1 MNANSEQSVKC
12 FLKTVETT
20 SDIVSL
26 RCLCALSNNDD
37 NSFDIIDIL
46 RTNLPRH
53 SIKTQLELLHLVYQK
68 HIHEAHL
75 LYLNIYNSYDLVPRV
90 KLYILDILVRHVI
103 TNADMNNRLDY
114 CKSAL
119 KINVSD
125 KFVCVYMLT
134 RPYLTSS
141 NSLIPINDLNEH
153 FKVEKYKQS
162 DKQKTTDRINV
173 GFVMPDLNNNGLCMF
188 SYDIVN
194 SLDPKKFDV
203 FVYYYGSPS
212 SYQVQSTKT
221 NNNVT
226 WACIYENHNNT
237 TYHQIHE
244 LDKIKVLFDLVSFK
258 SPKIIRLFASRPAP
272 VQVNY
277 LGYLN
282 ETHLDCYDSLFE
294 HQRPRMLWRTL
305 SPTVGIDFQPSA
317 YSTNTNQIII
327 GILND
332 PTCVSSKCVMTYNA
346 ISSKHKNILYIV
358 KSDTKIPKLK
368 NALYIANSTR
378 NLEEYYQLFNGFDY
392 TIDTFPYSGTATT
405 AASLY
410 MGCPVLTFYNSNAQ
424 LSSNSSSFMNIDSGM
439 DQFVFN
445 STSAVLRFKFIQY
458 RDNYHRKQNRKK
470 FLKSMDSVSFMKNF
484 EQTISQAS
492 LNLMQ

>member
-1 MNANSEQSVKC
+1 
-12 FLKTVETT
+12 
-20 SDIVSL
+20 
-26 RCLCALSNNDD
+26 
-37 NSFDIIDIL
+37 
-46 RTNLPRH
+46 
-53 SIKTQLELLHLVYQK
+53 
-68 HIHEAHL
+68 
-75 LYLNIYNSYDLVPRV
+75 
-90 KLYILDILVRHVI
+90 
-103 TNADMNNRLDY
+103 
-114 CKSAL
+114 
-119 KINVSD
+119 
-125 KFVCVYMLT
+125 
-134 RPYLTSS
+134 
-141 NSLIPINDLNEH
+141 
-153 FKVEKYKQS
+153 
-162 DKQKTTDRINV
+162 
-173 GFVMPDLNNNGLCMF
+173 
-188 SYDIVN
+188 
-194 SLDPKKFDV
+194 
-203 FVYYYGSPS
+203 
-212 SYQVQSTKT
+212 
-221 NNNVT
+221 
-226 WACIYENHNNT
+226 
-237 TYHQIHE
+237 
-244 LDKIKVLFDLVSFK
+244 
-258 SPKIIRLFASRPAP
+258 
-272 VQVNY
+272 
-277 LGYLN
+277 
-282 ETHLDCYDSLFE
+282 
-294 HQRPRMLWRTL
+294 MLWRTL